1 MAGTCGT
8 GITNVGLAEELFLTE
23 LKAQYKAQVTDAKG
37 PSGGLVHAHNLPDEL
52 TAYHLATYAAGHR
65 GAGGSGRYTS
75 TTGEISPETSTGGYG
90 SPTYIA
96 TMNVFNLAGPYA
108 AGAKLSNIQNYFKCS
123 DSSTIEEKAQQAA
136 EQIIQNILIDF
147 DDAPS
152 DSEIS
157 DLKGADKDTEATAAQ
172 LQQDTAREGVAG
184 KWEITYTPGDTN
196 FPFSEQ
202 CYLMSHLW
210 ELAEFHKTNQL
221 TGVTR
226 KDLPDDEDPS
236 ECIPLDADSPFG
248 FINKLTQRPEDAALN
263 NMKTSEIASLQ
274 PMIRLFKVSGSSPKE
289 KMQEFIFDAYYGA
302 GGKDGDGLDDISR
315 YLGDKNSRGQGVG
328 IKDFTFTYEGENPYA
343 IKKSISAKLTIF
355 ANSFDELLRIRR
367 SPRGIEDVD
376 EALSSY
382 QFSDLALKTGKRR
395 GLNADT
401 EGTTDSSGK
410 LDFRLM
416 AVVGWQNPKP
426 PDGIST
432 PGLRDAIN
440 DSYVTLNLTPTIHT
454 FDFDDTGRV
463 TFTIEYLAYIDDLF
477 ESPYFNIFGELQA
490 TTAVRSVLERKLK
503 YNILNEECKYDE
515 VDAMEE
521 EDYKDY
527 RSEQIRA
534 QEKLMI
540 VMFNLS
546 RVNKGVWELPISSKD
561 VINHTSNGP
570 FGKLGDN
577 TPESFGTQKYVDSA
591 VFTAAMPHL
600 RSAGEVVEL
609 STITSNPIS
618 VEYWQHR
625 AWATAQLAGQDAFA
639 ISYLGMPKNLAIDA
653 TGATPGTLPTTDS
666 TVRKNLEKAAPSLT
680 TLSYFYAGDLIDMIL
695 RNINNGFSEYIKS
708 CAKLEKNVPDVPGKE
723 GTKVTSKERWKEMV
737 QAEKGAIKS
746 FQKEFQRFRL
756 ILGPIEIFGNGG
768 QKKVIN
774 LSDVPIAVS
783 YFLSWLDDQM
793 TSRDVV
799 DYSLPA
805 FLSDFFNQM
814 IRDYLNHSDC
824 FSGLKKTQYV
834 RLSQNVVVG
843 YESAPGLDS
852 VVKEYFNSY
861 WNMNIP
867 RTGAPSRPNLS
878 DPSLPYPL
886 IQMSGPAGDPRQF
899 DHNRDNQYNYMIF
912 YAGRIQPQ
920 EDLNGDKSEDEKKGI
935 FHYAIGRD
943 RGLTKTINLQRSST
957 PGLAEL
963 RYEQQGYKGLM
974 QLRETYDATINSFA
988 NVKALPGT
996 YIYIDP
1002 KGFAPSTWG
1011 HTQIDAGDANFDL
1024 THLGLGGYYMIKR
1037 STHSFGP
1044 GRADSSVDAVWV
1056 AEVEATGMTATVSV
1070 SENVH
1075 QTPAK
1080 CKIKPQK

>member
-8 GITNVGLAEELFLTE
+8 GITNVELAKELFLTE
-23 LKAQYKAQVTDAKG
+23 LKAQYKAQVTAAKG
-37 PSGGLVHAHNLPDEL
+37 PPPAHAHAHNLPDEL
-52 TAYHLATYAAGHR
+52 NPYYLAIYAEGNR
-65 GAGGSGRYTS
+65 GAGGSGRYVP

-96 TMNVFNLAGPYA
+96 TMNVFNFAGPYA
-108 AGAKLSNIQNYFKCS
+108 AGEKLSNIQNYFKCS

-147 DDAPS
+147 GDAPS

-157 DLKGADKDTEATAAQ
+157 DLKGADWDTEAMAAQ
-172 LQQDTAREGVAG
+172 LQQDTARAETAG

-226 KDLPDDEDPS
+226 KKLPADEDPG

-490 TTAVRSVLERKLK
+490 TTAARSVLERKLK

-577 TPESFGTQKYVDSA
+577 TPVSFGTQKYVDSD
-591 VFTAAMPHL
+591 VFTTAMPHIKNT
-600 RSAGEVVEL
+600 GEVVEL

-625 AWATAQLAGQDAFA
+625 AWAAAQLAGQDAFA
-639 ISYLGMPKNLAIDA
+639 ISYLGMPENLAIGA
-653 TGATPGTLPTTDS
+653 TGAAPGTLPTTDS
-666 TVRKNLEKAAPSLT
+666 TVRKNLEKAPPSLT

-723 GTKVTSKERWKEMV
+723 GTPVTSKERWKEMV

-843 YESAPGLDS
+843 YESVPGLDS
-852 VVKEYFNSY
+852 VVKEYFDS
-861 WNMNIP
+861 WAHV
-867 RTGAPSRPNLS
+867 APEKKLAPTRPNLS

-1070 SENVH
+1070 SENVL

>member
-1 MAGTCGT
+1 MTTVTANSCYNPTDADPIGNAWR
-8 GITNVGLAEELFLTE
+8 INASKVFDKE
-23 LKAQYKAQVTDAKG
+23 LKKHYKALATTLAGQTDDKALAKKLEKG
-37 PSGGLVHAHNLPDEL
+37 EL
-52 TAYHLATYAAGHR
+52 TDHDINEYAER
-65 GAGGSGRYTS
+65 GNPYS
-75 TTGEISPETSTGGYG
+75 
-90 SPTYIA
+90 SPTYISA
-96 TMNVFNLAGPYA
+96 IRSFELHHDPEREDTDILSVFSCPSNTIRALA
-108 AGAKLSNIQNYFKCS
+108 
-123 DSSTIEEKAQQAA
+123 EKAASDILQNQVAAAKMDDFNEEQRASNADLDDVESAHEAAIAEAA
-136 EQIIQNILIDF
+136 EIV
-147 DDAPS
+147 A
-152 DSEIS
+152 
-157 DLKGADKDTEATAAQ
+157 DTEFAVKLATA
-172 LQQDTAREGVAG
+172 D
-184 KWEITYTPGDTN
+184 

-226 KDLPDDEDPS
+226 KYLPTDEDPG

-376 EALSSY
+376 GTLSSY

-395 GLNADT
+395 GSNADT

-416 AVVGWQNPKP
+416 AVVGWQSPKP

-440 DSYVTLNLTPTIHT
+440 DSYITLNLTPTIHT

-490 TTAVRSVLERKLK
+490 TTAARSVLERKLK

-546 RVNKGVWELPISSKD
+546 RANKGIWELHISSED

-577 TPESFGTQKYVDSA
+577 TPESFGEQKYVDSA
-591 VFTAAMPHL
+591 VLTAAMPHIGAQPAPVDIAL
-600 RSAGEVVEL
+600 GAARADARNIL
-609 STITSNPIS
+609 TMD
-618 VEYWQHR
+618 YWKHA
-625 AWATAQLAGQDAFA
+625 AWAAAQLAGQDAFA
-639 ISYLGMPKNLAIDA
+639 ISYLGMPENLAIGA
-653 TGATPGTLPTTDS
+653 TGAAPGTLPTTDS
-666 TVRKNLEKAAPSLT
+666 TVRKNLEKAPPSLT

-723 GTKVTSKERWKEMV
+723 GTPVTSKERWKEMV

-843 YESAPGLDS
+843 YESLPGVDS
-852 VVKEYFNSY
+852 VVKEYHES
-861 WNMNIP
+861 WSLAP
-867 RTGAPSRPNLS
+867 GKKLAPSRPNLS

-1011 HTQIDAGDANFDL
+1011 HRQIDAGDANFDL

-1070 SENVH
+1070 SENVL